1 MNTKEKY
8 IKINKILAE
17 WNPFEVPEN
26 IALDEYS
33 GYIPSIVNALK
44 VGEHELILML
54 RKIAG
59 DLGSGFNSE
68 NDNHLEDIN
77 KLAKSIIETLEL

>member
-8 IKINKILAE
+8 KRINKILSE
-17 WNPFEVPEN
+17 WNPFDVPES

-44 VGEHELILML
+44 VNENELILVL

-59 DLGSGFNSE
+59 DLGSGFDVD
-68 NDNHLEDIN
+68 NDGHLEDIN
-77 KLAKSIIETLEL
+77 KLAEKISKTLEL